1 MNKRIT
7 GLAWGLS
14 LLCTTASAA
23 DNINTPGDQ
32 QWLKQQEKLSQ
43 QLREKPDTQL
53 QAWAEQQVRANPL
66 QHSDNQFLDELVR
79 KQQAA
84 QKDKPQQGAVY
95 FVSFSIPEEGLK
107 RMLGETRH
115 YGIPA
120 TLRGMV
126 NNDLKTTAEAVL
138 SLVKDGATDGVQ
150 IDLTLYTQYSIR
162 SVPSLVVRCQ
172 AGYDVVRGNIHVKQA
187 LEKVAQTGDCAQVAR
202 QILDAPSNAAGSQP

>member
-150 IDLTLYTQYSIR
+150 IDPTLYTQYSIR
-162 SVPSLVVRCQ
+162 SVPSLVVRCR